1 MTIIIFDMHLSLNLR
16 NGFGFDIEA
25 ASARPIWITD
35 NLGDSRFAVLDGL
48 VICLPFCI
56 ITYGSVYEE

>member
-1 MTIIIFDMHLSLNLR
+1 MTIILFDMHLSINLR

-35 NLGDSRFAVLDGL
+35 NRDQSRFAVFNGI

-56 ITYGSVYEE
+56 LTYGEVYEE